1 MIIGMLEFEDLDN
14 DLANEINSGTHDY
27 VVESESHGWGGSL
40 WTFLLGGWI
49 VSRWFR
55 SDVQKEQ
62 EPISENNE
70 AEMGSFLDTPSSI
83 PKATKQVLS
92 QIWLFEEE
100 IIKALHSMHQGKTLL
115 LTPSS
120 APAHRDQLATIY

>member
-1 MIIGMLEFEDLDN
+1 MDSICPANNFMIIGMLEFEDLDN

-55 SDVQKEQ
+55 SDVQKRAGTN
-62 EPISENNE
+62 I
-70 AEMGSFLDTPSSI
+70 
-83 PKATKQVLS
+83 
-92 QIWLFEEE
+92 
-100 IIKALHSMHQGKTLL
+100 
-115 LTPSS
+115 
-120 APAHRDQLATIY
+120 